1 MDLSYLVS
9 QIKGDIIAP
18 TLRIRQGKVITVNA
32 NRTIDVQIAGDTN
45 TLPSV
50 RYLSNYAP
58 KPDDQTW
65 LINSGADLLAIG
77 MVAGADRTLAPVA
90 YRTSALTVTKDTNTY
105 VSFQADNSDGWGCWT
120 VSDPT
125 KLTIPV
131 TGRYIATASVLW
143 EGQNSGYCSVFIE
156 KGTQEIARQ
165 DGDLTT
171 KQHGHHMS
179 VTSIPITFTKGEYV
193 RMGVHHDHNPDN
205 DLILSVGGVDHTGY
219 FNALSLIYLG
229 S

>member
-1 MDLSYLVS
+1 MDLSYLVG

-50 RYLSNYAP
+50 KYLSNYAP

-77 MVAGADRTLAPVA
+77 MVASADRTLAPTA
-90 YRTSALTVTKDTNTY
+90 SRSTAQTIPTSTQTKVVFDG
-105 VSFQADNSDGWGCWT
+105 VDSDGWNCWDLSPNPTRLT
-120 VSDPT
+120 V
-125 KLTIPV
+125 PV
-131 TGRYIATASVLW
+131 TGRYIITGNVAFEAASSGHRALNILKNNTVELARSDFNPVSNSVDTHSTVTCHAVSLTKGDYVELRVW
-143 EGQNSGYCSVFIE
+143 QNSGS
-156 KGTQEIARQ
+156 
-165 DGDLTT
+165 DLDIMNT
-171 KQHGHHMS
+171 G
-179 VTSIPITFTKGEYV
+179 
-193 RMGVHHDHNPDN
+193 DHNPK
-205 DLILSVGGVDHTGY
+205 
-219 FNALSLIYLG
+219 LSLIYLG